1 MREVEPLLV
10 AKSSREMR
18 TSRFLSLSL
27 SLCRFKTLDILFE
40 IIKREKLLLSL
51 SEEGKSLAVKVDV
64 QSQRLNFN
72 FSSVFLGQCAADRF
86 ALKEVAAIRLRFRGE
101 FVGRWYALL
110 RIRRN
115 SRRRD

>member
-1 MREVEPLLV
+1 VREVEPLLV

-18 TSRFLSLSL
+18 TSRFLSL

-72 FSSVFLGQCAADRF
+72 FSSVFLVSVQQI
-86 ALKEVAAIRLRFRGE
+86 V
-101 FVGRWYALL
+101 LL
-110 RIRRN
+110 
-115 SRRRD
+115 SRRLQQFD